1 MRYWQEL
8 ATACYALSKAKGYA
22 ATVVLTLGL
31 TLGTLVAM
39 FNLNYQMLAAPLPYA
54 DEDTLVAGSASWLSA
69 GGEMI
74 LPHALPKVIH
84 HFYAKPSPLLQE
96 LALLGYAL
104 SEATL
109 RDLPH
114 SPAVHVAYTTAGYMR
129 MFQLPL
135 VSGRAFASTE
145 EPGQHHAVAVI
156 SERLWREQY
165 QAAPDMIGRQVQLG
179 TISFKVIGIAAA
191 SFVEPQLLSPAL
203 HTDIWLPWDFH
214 TDFVEMPDSGIRAG
228 HFYLAQLKHSA
239 DRQQFE
245 QEIRPQ
251 LQPLWQQAS
260 SHIPRLAG
268 RQLQF
273 NAHPLRQ
280 VLLGDGRQQSLWL
293 LAGSAA
299 LLLLAAVNM
308 LNLLLSRAASQQK
321 TMAIQA
327 ALGAQRAQ
335 TMSLFK
341 AELTC
346 LLLAAGGV
354 ALLTAAGV
362 FQLLRLYAGDMLPG
376 IRQLDFDGLTLAVAV
391 LLGGLLLVTFTQL
404 VSRRL
409 NYRALQQSLQSGSKG
424 VGLTVSPTT
433 RFILISTQVMLT
445 SLILL
450 CCSQVFS
457 AAYLQLQQQLGFAV
471 ADRYQI
477 TLEDISPPPAPDLSA
492 AALQAYHRQQK
503 DQLMQIRDLM
513 MQLPDVTMAAVSSGS
528 PASYNGFSADTAN
541 FIPTTD
547 VSAPAIEAKV
557 MHTDQ
562 YLMPLFEIP
571 LLQGRQFSAA
581 EVQTQAP
588 LIIINQTLALK
599 LKPGQDVI
607 GQRITAAQSGQVFEI
622 IGVSADQNLPEIGAD
637 NEPFRIYTTQNLL
650 YSSYLLVQT
659 KPGAQINK
667 ATMNQLIAKV
677 APNIRSANIYNI
689 ANNVSTALQLQ
700 QLSAAVTSGLG
711 ILSLLLAAIG
721 IYGVLHYSVQLRRFE
736 LGVRMAIGARP
747 ATIVSQFMLEISVP
761 TLTGLGL
768 ALLLLN
774 AGQAKYQFFTGSLL
788 PSALLPILMILLLTL
803 LTTLASVWHVIRKPA
818 MHALQGR

>member
-96 LALLGYAL
+96 QALLGYAL

-747 ATIVSQFMLEISVP
+747 ATIVSQLMLEISVP

-818 MHALQGR
+818 MYALQGR

>member
-1 MRYWQEL
+1 MTYWKEL

-54 DEDTLVAGSASWLSA
+54 NEDTLVAGSASWLSA

-84 HFYAKPSPLLQE
+84 HFYAKPSSLLQE
-96 LALLGYAL
+96 QALLGYAL

-156 SERLWREQY
+156 SERVWREQY

-179 TISFKVIGIAAA
+179 NISFKVIGIAAA

-214 TDFVEMPDSGIRAG
+214 TDFVKMPDSGIRAG

-251 LQPLWQQAS
+251 LQTLWQQAS
-260 SHIPRLAG
+260 SHIPRLVG

-280 VLLGDGRQQSLWL
+280 VLMGDGRQQSLWL

-354 ALLTAAGV
+354 ALLAAAGA

-391 LLGGLLLVTFTQL
+391 LIGGLLLVSFTQL

-424 VGLTVSPTT
+424 AGLAVSPTT

-457 AAYLQLQQQLGFAV
+457 AAYQQLQQQLGFAV

-477 TLEDISPPPAPDLSA
+477 TLEDISPPPTRDQSA
-492 AALQAYHRQQK
+492 AALQVYHRQQK

-513 MQLPDVTMAAVSSGS
+513 MQLPDVTIAAVSSGS

-547 VSAPAIEAKV
+547 ASAPAIEAKV

-588 LIIINQTLALK
+588 LIIINQTLAQK

-607 GQRITAAQSGQVFEI
+607 GQRITAAQSSQVFEI

-659 KPGAQINK
+659 KPGAKINK
-667 ATMNQLIAKV
+667 ATMNQLIANV
-677 APNIRSANIYNI
+677 APNIRSANIYSI
-689 ANNVSTALQLQ
+689 ADNVSTSLQLQ
-700 QLSAAVTSGLG
+700 QLSAVVTSGLG
-711 ILSLLLAAIG
+711 ILSLLLAAMG

-747 ATIVSQFMLEISVP
+747 ATIISQLMLEISVP

-768 ALLLLN
+768 ALLLLS
-774 AGQAKYQFFTGSLL
+774 AGQTKYQFFTGSLL
-788 PSALLPILMILLLTL
+788 QSAMLTISMVMLLAL

-818 MHALQGR
+818 IYAIQGR